1 MITKESLGRAIADFR
16 EKNGDTQ
23 EELADRADVPVAT
36 LRSWEQGRA
45 VPSAV
50 TLHKIAGSLNVDAN
64 KILIRADE
72 LGPEKDT

>member
-16 EKNGDTQ
+16 EKGGRTQ
-23 EELADRADVPVAT
+23 EELAIQSDTPLPT

-50 TLHKIAGSLNVDAN
+50 GLHKIAKALNIDSN

-72 LGPEKDT
+72 LGPE